1 MNMERYKRLR
11 DLREDHDMTQKAVG
25 GAINVPQRTYAYYES
40 GQRMI
45 PPRVLCALADL
56 YGVSVDYLLERTDK
70 TGE

>member
-1 MNMERYKRLR
+1 MEKYERIRS
-11 DLREDHDMTQKAVG
+11 LREDRDLTQREVG
-25 GAINVPQRTYAYYES
+25 AAINVPQRTYAYYES

-70 TGE
+70 TTG

>member
-25 GAINVPQRTYAYYES
+25 EATNVPQRTYAYYES

>member
-1 MNMERYKRLR
+1 
-11 DLREDHDMTQKAVG
+11 
-25 GAINVPQRTYAYYES
+25 
-40 GQRMI
+40 MI